1 MLPYDYDSASNES
14 FVHVDVKPSN
24 NLHLKIEKKL
34 EKAPAVPFVPEN
46 LKIKHEIKK
55 ETDIEEFKIDIE
67 EFKIGHENHG
77 EALSPI
83 PKMKSV
89 KSKPK
94 VTIEKVV
101 KQNPQS
107 QLVFAKSESNN
118 CSVSLLKSTLL
129 KPNVKIPPSI
139 SLLKPHQL
147 VSKTSTKSSKS
158 CSVTLISSLSKRSTL
173 PTTVPELPPSISL
186 TPTKPKSK
194 IDATKSLKHQALNL
208 FPSKPA
214 ILDTAS
220 IADLNNSWA
229 ESLLASS
236 SSPSPT
242 KIKKNV
248 SINDWLNSVESKNQ
262 NNVRTIGSCT
272 LTPATGK
279 SKTIKAVSSTIPT
292 ISLQKISKSTNLTP
306 SVTLTPADPYAK
318 TKRIK
323 FNITPTATITPI
335 KKGQILNF
343 PRSFFPSKPLHSTKT
358 MPTTNNFSKLGKP
371 FKRQHEHVVVTPE
384 LHNQPEEDESE
395 EMILEPQIILDDNSP
410 DEMEIDDNEEE
421 HLRKQITLASVSNNQ
436 VYMNIHILKKQFS
449 FIERFLA

>member
-24 NLHLKIEKKL
+24 NLQLKLEKKL
-34 EKAPAVPFVPEN
+34 EKAPAVPFEPEN

-55 ETDIEEFKIDIE
+55 EIDIEEFKIDIE
-67 EFKIGHENHG
+67 EFKIDRENHG

-101 KQNPQS
+101 KPNSQS

-147 VSKTSTKSSKS
+147 VSKTSSTKSSKS

-186 TPTKPKSK
+186 TPTKPKS
-194 IDATKSLKHQALNL
+194 IIEATKSMKHHGLNL

-220 IADLNNSWA
+220 IADINNSWA
-229 ESLLASS
+229 ESLLASSSSS

-248 SINDWLNSVESKNQ
+248 SINDWLNSVESKSQ

-279 SKTIKAVSSTIPT
+279 SRITKAVSSTIPT

-335 KKGQILNF
+335 KKGQTPNF
-343 PRSFFPSKPLHSTKT
+343 PRSFFPSKPLHSTKIL
-358 MPTTNNFSKLGKP
+358 PTTSNFSKLGKP
-371 FKRQHEHVVVTPE
+371 SKRQHEHVVVTPE

-421 HLRKQITLASVSNNQ
+421 HLRKQITLESVSNNQ
-436 VYMNIHILKKQFS
+436 VCNCTY
-449 FIERFLA
+449 